1 EQLLERNGEDG
12 WNQLLDMI
20 QAELYARPDDTYL
33 NIRLVALYRSSHRLR
48 DAVLHCQ
55 EAEKKIPVESSL
67 EWCSCV
73 IKTYEEYLE
82 SVQDLESDKTNW
94 RTVKRDHLLAYSSFV
109 KMMLASRDVRECR
122 EALERHPGKVN
133 TPPTP
138 KILS

>member
-1 EQLLERNGEDG
+1 
-12 WNQLLDMI
+12 MI

-73 IKTYEEYLE
+73 IKTYEKDGG
-82 SVQDLESDKTNW
+82 SFCSD
-94 RTVKRDHLLAYSSFV
+94 
-109 KMMLASRDVRECR
+109 
-122 EALERHPGKVN
+122 
-133 TPPTP
+133 
-138 KILS
+138 